1 LFSQTTEYALRAI
14 AFLATD
20 PANPMTS
27 QQIAD
32 KTRVPI
38 GYLAKV
44 LQALGRAG
52 LVVSQRGLHGGFVL
66 AHAPEDLTMLR
77 VVNAMEPLERTFE
90 CPLGIT
96 GHVNL
101 CPLHRRLNAAIAAVE
116 EILTATT
123 FDDMLQESPDA
134 MPLCEVK
141 VPAKVTG
148 QRGRKSRGRPRKSG
162 PAVKPKSKSKAKSK
176 ARK

>member
-1 LFSQTTEYALRAI
+1 LLSQTTEYALRAI
-14 AFLATD
+14 ALLATD
-20 PANPMTS
+20 PSNPMTS

-32 KTRVPI
+32 RTRVPI

-52 LVVSQRGLHGGFVL
+52 LVESQRGLHGGFVL
-66 AHAPEDLTMLR
+66 AHSPKELTMLE
-77 VVNAMEPLERTFE
+77 VVTAMEPLERSHE

-101 CPLHRRLNAAIAAVE
+101 CPLHRRLNAAIAAIE
-116 EILTATT
+116 EIFGATT
-123 FDDMLQESPDA
+123 FDDMLKESPDA

-141 VPAKVTG
+141 VPAKASG
-148 QRGRKSRGRPRKSG
+148 GRGRKSRGRPRKSG
-162 PAVKPKSKSKAKSK
+162 PAVKPKATGK
-176 ARK
+176 ARSRRA